1 MDAFI
6 ESDQVPSLRLAVDLT
21 LEQTTN
27 ADATNQRTGIGAIK
41 NSVSACQACGD
52 TNFNHH
58 RNNESVLT
66 KYNSKNLFNIGSGK
80 AASKETTSFLLHVT
94 DTDNRA
100 REEFVEECKSNP
112 KKKP

>member
-41 NSVSACQACGD
+41 NSVSACQA
-52 TNFNHH
+52 
-58 RNNESVLT
+58 
-66 KYNSKNLFNIGSGK
+66 
-80 AASKETTSFLLHVT
+80 
-94 DTDNRA
+94 
-100 REEFVEECKSNP
+100 
-112 KKKP
+112 